1 MGTWWWAAASLID
14 WLLTPAVPLSI
25 FLALIYTLAVHLF
38 MGLGFRRLVW
48 HWMLAMAGMAAGYAL
63 ALRANSHLPTL
74 GDAHVIEASLA
85 ALAVLLLTGFKT
97 KLTSPV

>member
-1 MGTWWWAAASLID
+1 MID

-38 MGLGFRRLVW
+38 MGLGFRRLMW

-63 ALRANSHLPTL
+63 ALRANSHLPAL

-85 ALAVLLLTGFKT
+85 AVAVLLLIAAKT
-97 KLTSPV
+97 KLTSPA